1 MEKQKLTTNI
11 PQDEVVIAYLEH
23 ERELWLPL
31 HARAVRA
38 GGMNAEFNAAE
49 AEGTAGSYVAMIS
62 QFFGTTNK
70 PLIFRVLR

>member
-31 HARAVRA
+31 HAGAVRA

-49 AEGTAGSYVAMIS
+49 AEAMGRIDRLLDELSALAIKGTAA
-62 QFFGTTNK
+62 
-70 PLIFRVLR
+70 

>member
-49 AEGTAGSYVAMIS
+49 AEAMGRIDRLLDELSALAIKGTAA
-62 QFFGTTNK
+62 
-70 PLIFRVLR
+70 

>member
-11 PQDEVVIAYLEH
+11 PQDEVVITYLEH

-49 AEGTAGSYVAMIS
+49 AEAMGRIDRLLDELSALAIKGTAA
-62 QFFGTTNK
+62 
-70 PLIFRVLR
+70 